1 MHISDDARIALRL
14 RPRAIMRPFAVLAST
29 VASLAIAGVVACST
43 HPAGTTGTDTTHN
56 SAAQQASA
64 SDCSAV
70 PSKDSLTHLLHT
82 APDSGNAGGLFA
94 GRAEWA
100 SVVNRAGQVCATAVA
115 NDSLGGR
122 WPGSRSISMAKAFTA
137 NGFSTDTLALST
149 ARLYTLTQPGHSLW
163 GVGQPEP
170 FNPDCLDPASN
181 TKICGGAI
189 AFGGGVPLYKKGRII
204 GGLGLSGDT
213 PCADHEIAK
222 RIRHMLGMDPKAGE
236 FVDDIT
242 YSKVDGPSIYTHP
255 LCPNT
260 WRNGQKIGDE
270 PPASGY

>member
-1 MHISDDARIALRL
+1 MRDAPSLVTVNLRRVVPAAALS
-14 RPRAIMRPFAVLAST
+14 VLT
-29 VASLAIAGVVACST
+29 LAAVVACNKST
-43 HPAGTTGTDTTHN
+43 GTTGTDTTHN

-64 SDCSAV
+64 GDCSAL
-70 PSKDSLTHLLHT
+70 PGKDSLAHLLRI
-82 APDSGNAGGLFA
+82 APDSGNAGGLFG

-100 SVVNRAGQVCATAVA
+100 SVVNRAGAVCATAVS

-122 WPGSRSISMAKAFTA
+122 WPGSRTISMAKAFTA

-149 ARLYTLTQPGHSLW
+149 ARLYTMTQPGHSLW
-163 GVGQPEP
+163 GVSQPEP
-170 FNPDCLDPASN
+170 FNPDCLDPNSG

-189 AFGGGVPLYKKGRII
+189 AFGGGVPLYSKGRII

-222 RIRHMLGMDPKAGE
+222 RVRHYAGLDPAKGPA
-236 FVDDIT
+236 VDDIQ
-242 YSKVDGPSIYTHP
+242 YSKADGPSVYSHP

-260 WRNGQKIGDE
+260 YRDGKKIGDE
-270 PPASGY
+270 SPASGY